1 MAKQRFIN
9 TRFWSDSFIVPLMPI
24 ERYLFLYFLTNEHT
38 SICGIYELPLR
49 TIAYETRVREKELV
63 KILDRLNGKIYY
75 LDGWIFIRNF
85 ERHQFARG
93 NSKVRIGI
101 ENEKKNIPKEILLR
115 IKKIAL
121 VKIKTNTPSIGH
133 TGDIEGVSTLEPDSE
148 TETDIDSDTDSD
160 FERGTLASTPS
171 QTATTFFHD
180 PKEQEALALKIAEAK
195 SVPIE
200 PIRSEIRKF
209 VGYWTE
215 RNRSGTKQRWE
226 LQRTFEV
233 YRRMATWLERV
244 DRFDLVKQRKGATIV

>member
-9 TRFWSDSFIVPLMPI
+9 TRFWSDSFIVALTPT

-49 TIAYETRVREKELV
+49 TIAYETGVREKELG
-63 KILDRLNGKIYY
+63 KILERLNGKIYY
-75 LDGWIFIRNF
+75 FDGWVFIRNF

-101 ENEKKNIPKEILLR
+101 ENEKKGIPKEILFR
-115 IKKIAL
+115 VKKITSA
-121 VKIKTNTPSIGH
+121 KPKTDTPSMGH
-133 TGDIEGVSTLEPDSE
+133 ARDTEGASTLEPDS
-148 TETDIDSDTDSD
+148 ETDIDSDTDSD
-160 FERGTLASTPS
+160 SERGAPALTPS
-171 QTATTFFHD
+171 QTAKTFFHD
-180 PKEQEALALKIAEAK
+180 PNEQEALALRIAEAK
-195 SVPIE
+195 SAPVE
-200 PIRSEIRKF
+200 PVRSEIRKF

-233 YRRMATWLERV
+233 YRRIATWMEKV
-244 DRFDLVKQRKGATIV
+244 DKFDPVKRGRGATVV

>member
-38 SICGIYELPLR
+38 SICGIYELPLQ
-49 TIAYETRVREKELV
+49 TIAYETKVREKELL
-63 KILDRLNGKIYY
+63 KILDRLSGKIYY

-101 ENEKKNIPKEILLR
+101 ENEKKSIPKEILAR

-121 VKIKTNTPSIGH
+121 VKIKIDTPSIGH
-133 TGDIEGVSTLEPDSE
+133 ARDIEGVSTLEPDSE
-148 TETDIDSDTDSD
+148 TDIDSDTDSD
-160 FERGTLASTPS
+160 FERSASAFTPS

-180 PKEQEALALKIAEAK
+180 PKEQETLALKIAEAK
-195 SVPIE
+195 SVPVE

-233 YRRMATWLERV
+233 YRRMATWLEKV
-244 DRFDLVKQRKGATIV
+244 DRFDPVKQRRGATIV